1 MCAVVPPAMNGPI
14 VKDRGGQRGGSAG
27 PVTNEG
33 ISVLLRYSRG
43 LFCPKVKAQ
52 VSSTL
57 CVTVECRFSTKMTN
71 LLDPVLRWEDANIRL
86 LRTGVGGSLL
96 S

>member
-1 MCAVVPPAMNGPI
+1 
-14 VKDRGGQRGGSAG
+14 
-27 PVTNEG
+27 
-33 ISVLLRYSRG
+33 
-43 LFCPKVKAQ
+43 
-52 VSSTL
+52 
-57 CVTVECRFSTKMTN
+57 MTN